1 MLSHPKC
8 KTSAPY
14 SSIHSKFYNCGILIL
29 MELKTIAHIRNA
41 YKEKFGIPR
50 QSGMTDI
57 VSEIVFEKEYRDANA
72 LRGIEGFSHLW
83 LLWGFSESDDSFRPT
98 VRPPRL
104 GGNTRMGVF
113 ATRSPF
119 RPNPIGISSVKF
131 KAVRQ
136 TDEGPV
142 IEVLG
147 ADLLD
152 GTPIYDIK
160 PYLPEFDSHADAK
173 AGFVDENEYR
183 ILKVIISDEQKA
195 RLGQDAEPLVQALMQ
210 DPRPHYQD
218 NPNRVYK
225 MRYSDFDIS
234 FTVSE
239 DTLTVTDVIQ
249 VEK

>member
-1 MLSHPKC
+1 
-8 KTSAPY
+8 
-14 SSIHSKFYNCGILIL
+14 
-29 MELKTIAHIRNA
+29 MELKTIAYIRNA

-57 VSEIVFEKEYRDANA
+57 VSEIVFEKEFRDANA
-72 LRGIEGFSHLW
+72 IRGIEGFSHLW
-83 LLWGFSESDDSFRPT
+83 LIWGFSESDDTFRPT

-104 GGNTRMGVF
+104 GGNARMGVF

-119 RPNPIGISSVKF
+119 RPNPIGISSVRF
-131 KAVRQ
+131 KAIRNTEQ
-136 TDEGPV
+136 GPV

-173 AGFVDENEYR
+173 AGFVDENEYG
-183 ILKVIISDEQKA
+183 ILKVVLSDEY
-195 RLGQDAEPLVQALMQ
+195 RNMLGRDAEPLVQALMQ

-218 NPNRVYK
+218 DPARVYK
-225 MRYSDFDIS
+225 MRYSSFDIC

-239 DTLTVTDVIQ
+239 STLTVTDVIQ
-249 VEK
+249 LEK

>member
-1 MLSHPKC
+1 
-8 KTSAPY
+8 
-14 SSIHSKFYNCGILIL
+14 
-29 MELKTIAHIRNA
+29 MELKTIAYIRNA

-57 VSEIVFEKEYRDANA
+57 VSEIVFEKEFRDANA
-72 LRGIEGFSHLW
+72 IRGIEGFSHLW
-83 LLWGFSESDDSFRPT
+83 LIWGFSESDDTFRPT

-104 GGNTRMGVF
+104 GGNARMGVF

-119 RPNPIGISSVKF
+119 RPNPIGISSVRF
-131 KAVRQ
+131 KAIRNTEQ
-136 TDEGPV
+136 GPV

-183 ILKVIISDEQKA
+183 ILKVVLSDEY
-195 RLGQDAEPLVQALMQ
+195 RNMLGRDAEPLVQALMQ

-218 NPNRVYK
+218 DPARVYK
-225 MRYSDFDIS
+225 MRYSDFDIC

-239 DTLTVTDVIQ
+239 STLTVTDVIQ
-249 VEK
+249 EEK

>member
-1 MLSHPKC
+1 
-8 KTSAPY
+8 
-14 SSIHSKFYNCGILIL
+14 
-29 MELKTIAHIRNA
+29 MELKTIAYIRNA

-57 VSEIVFEKEYRDANA
+57 VSEIVFEKEFRDANA
-72 LRGIEGFSHLW
+72 IRGIEGFSHLW
-83 LLWGFSESDDSFRPT
+83 LIWGFSESDDTFRPT

-104 GGNTRMGVF
+104 GGNARMGVF

-119 RPNPIGISSVKF
+119 RPNPIGISSVRF
-131 KAVRQ
+131 KAIRNTEQ
-136 TDEGPV
+136 GPV

-160 PYLPEFDSHADAK
+160 PYLPEFDSHANAK
-173 AGFVDENEYR
+173 AGFVDENEYG
-183 ILKVIISDEQKA
+183 ILKVVLSDEY
-195 RLGQDAEPLVQALMQ
+195 RNMLGRDAEPLVQALMQ

-218 NPNRVYK
+218 DPARVYK
-225 MRYSDFDIS
+225 MRYSSFDIC

-239 DTLTVTDVIQ
+239 STLTVTDVIQ
-249 VEK
+249 LEK